1 MYYLKHKPKHI
12 EFSNEGSFYENIR
25 ENVDKKI
32 GKVVQDVK
40 AFESENPLA
49 FYGISGGL
57 VGAGLGSMSNVLL
70 NRNKK
75 KSNFRKMVEG
85 GLLGGIAGA
94 GLGTLGKYAFDK
106 IPSNYFKGSLSKDDK
121 AGADLGTLEIPSDP
135 FRDSLP
141 KAKQTEYDAQIA
153 LDRDPEQVKKFFEE
167 TGTFPP
173 TFRVKQ

>member
-12 EFSNEGSFYENIR
+12 AFSNEVSFYENF
-25 ENVDKKI
+25 KKDMNNKL
-32 GKVVQDVK
+32 GNVVQDVK

-49 FYGISGGL
+49 FYAISGGL

-70 NRNKK
+70 DRNKK
-75 KSNFRKMVEG
+75 KSKFRKMVEG

-106 IPSNYFKGSLSKDDK
+106 IPSNS
-121 AGADLGTLEIPSDP
+121 

-141 KAKQTEYDAQIA
+141 KAEQAEYDAQIA
-153 LDRDPEQVKKFFEE
+153 LGRDPEQIIAFRNEPGK
-167 TGTFPP
+167 FPP
-173 TFRVKQ
+173 RLTAKQ